1 MAVNLSIVLIFQFLI
16 LILLDKIAKKFNFLD
31 YPSERKK
38 HSKPTPYV
46 GGLALGFGFLFLIY
60 ILKIKVIYLDL
71 IIFSA
76 LLMSIIGLID
86 DKFDINP
93 IVKLIFQSI
102 PVYIL
107 ISKGLYLTDIG
118 EYEIIG
124 KIGLGN
130 YAKFF
135 TFLCCLLILNAF
147 NYIDGIDGLLA
158 TLFINIFISFIIIC
172 YFFNEIYISQI
183 LVYFILPVVVFL
195 LFNISLFSLPKI
207 FLGDSGSNLLGF
219 LTGFTMIVLYK
230 KFSIEPSILIWPV
243 ALIIFD
249 FLATSIIRVQNKK
262 KLFQTGNDH
271 VHYQISKKFNFK
283 TLKINLTLNLMNCF
297 FTCFGV
303 TIYYLLG
310 PLYSLLSFIGI
321 FFIYLKIK
329 SNLFFKNY

>member
-16 LILLDKIAKKFNFLD
+16 LILLEKIAKKFNFLD

-60 ILKIKVIYLDL
+60 ILKIKVIYLYL

-102 PVYIL
+102 PVYML

-262 KLFQTGNDH
+262 KI
-271 VHYQISKKFNFK
+271 ISNWQ
-283 TLKINLTLNLMNCF
+283 
-297 FTCFGV
+297 
-303 TIYYLLG
+303 
-310 PLYSLLSFIGI
+310 
-321 FFIYLKIK
+321 
-329 SNLFFKNY
+329 